1 MGTESLCIFRGHAYS
16 KGAKY
21 FLRGGNLR
29 KSRAQSA
36 ATRERIL
43 STATKMFLDKGL
55 GTVGMRDIMAGA
67 SLMPGGFYRH
77 FQSKNQ
83 LIAEASGTAFDQ
95 AYAMLEGE
103 TTGKSPSE
111 AVERIVSVYLGQT
124 QAEGKPYLCPLA
136 MLGAELRHSDPQ
148 VRAIAI
154 DGYQRIVQLI
164 ANHLTDQTR
173 RGALITASGIVSTL
187 VGAVTLAEIAP
198 DAAMAS
204 AILRNAKVLI
214 KKHILS
220 EVCDGDEE
228 M

>member
-1 MGTESLCIFRGHAYS
+1 MEREM
-16 KGAKY
+16 
-21 FLRGGNLR
+21 R

-43 STATKMFLDKGL
+43 STATKLFLDKGL

-67 SLMPGGFYRH
+67 SLVPGGFYRH
-77 FQSKNQ
+77 FQSKDQ
-83 LIAEASGTAFDQ
+83 LIAVASGTAFDR

-103 TTGKSPSE
+103 TMGKSPAE

-136 MLGAELRHSDPQ
+136 MLGAELSHSDPQ

-187 VGAVTLAEIAP
+187 VGAVTLAEIAS
-198 DAAMAS
+198 DSAMAS

-214 KKHILS
+214 KKHILQ
-220 EVCDGDEE
+220 
-228 M
+228 